1 MAWPHRRRRSQLDL
15 SRRRRDLSRLK
26 RVATLNAEPHQSIPT
41 RRNLPQAAKVPGLRR
56 AHRRQERHCYA
67 HEMTRNHEARFTRHI
82 HPAMIES
89 GDFLVVVLIAF
100 CVCTLLCSIRYIT
113 QSRST
118 RRILQ
123 GAVQFVFE
131 STGRTIQHIRL
142 CFISP
147 VRRAETCFC
156 LPLLVLHYIKSWT
169 FSAHLGR

>member
-1 MAWPHRRRRSQLDL
+1 MVWPHRRRRSQLDL

-118 RRILQ
+118 RRILPYNEQ
-123 GAVQFVFE
+123 CSSSLSLLAGRYSIFGYASLVPCVGLKHAFVF
-131 STGRTIQHIRL
+131 L
-142 CFISP
+142 
-147 VRRAETCFC
+147 
-156 LPLLVLHYIKSWT
+156 
-169 FSAHLGR
+169 